1 MEDCPPLTESE
12 GIHVTN
18 PTTGTILTTNVP
30 FNYTW
35 SGLGG
40 NYTNNNTSGFYTL
53 NGSYIELEPC
63 PMPTNLRENPDYI
76 LYYITVS
83 NIMFMG
89 ICPMIIMII
98 FNILV
103 SIFLFWHN
111 IDLETAQYYTVVNKT
126 TNHYLP
132 KVVRAVNEANRKR
145 ARMTMRQQRN
155 LTITGLLVAVV
166 IVFLVCH
173 SLKLI
178 LNCYEVGAVC
188 N

>member
-1 MEDCPPLTESE
+1 MQDCPPLTESE

-18 PTTGTILTTNVP
+18 PTTGTIVTTNVP

-35 SGLGG
+35 NGFGG
-40 NYTNNNTSGFYTL
+40 SYTDNTTSGFYTL
-53 NGSYIELEPC
+53 NGSYIKLEPC

-103 SIFLFWHN
+103 SIFVFWNNINFPVLKLHN
-111 IDLETAQYYTVVNKT
+111 IIQL
-126 TNHYLP
+126 
-132 KVVRAVNEANRKR
+132 
-145 ARMTMRQQRN
+145 
-155 LTITGLLVAVV
+155 
-166 IVFLVCH
+166 
-173 SLKLI
+173 
-178 LNCYEVGAVC
+178 
-188 N
+188 